1 MSQPAAN
8 IEDGKT
14 RSIQFKFRD
23 KMTFGEVAT
32 EFRSG
37 DDVVEALKNSV
48 VVEKIITHEVFKV
61 DRIGGDQMRCEIFRY
76 V

>member
-8 IEDGKT
+8 IEHGKT

-32 EFRSG
+32 EFISG
-37 DDVVEALKNSV
+37 DDVAEALKNSV